1 MSVRPTNNSGPVAR
15 STVQDKPAAQT
26 PEKPANVVEKAIDKI
41 FARVPERL
49 QSSFERSGESKKTW
63 SASGGTERD
72 MYTPKLGEKGLGGI
86 FRTVLGNLPPL
97 TKEGS
102 FEKSVAV
109 AKAEGSFGSPNG
121 PVSGYGRVAVLEAD
135 VSGSGSIGLEGGAL
149 KARGQ
154 VKAEA
159 TLVEAEGAVRADLGP
174 LHAEAQGKAYVGV
187 QAKANGELTIDP
199 MNGVYKA
206 QIGGDAFAGAKA
218 GGRAGVT
225 LGEFGGAGVTGEAWA
240 GVGVSGKAEVSLEK
254 GRFKAR
260 FELGAALGIGFK
272 IGFDVDINFGK
283 IADAVKNV
291 VSKPI
296 EVVKDVAKSVGN
308 FFKKLF

>member
-1 MSVRPTNNSGPVAR
+1 MSVRSTNTPGPAIR
-15 STVQDKPAAQT
+15 PTVQDKPAAQT
-26 PEKPANVVEKAIDKI
+26 AEKPNVLEKAVDKL
-41 FARVPERL
+41 FSKVPDRL

-72 MYTPKLGEKGLGGI
+72 MYTPKVGEKGAGGI
-86 FRTVLGNLPPL
+86 LRTVLGQLPPL

-121 PVSGYGRVAVLEAD
+121 PVSGHGRVAVLEAD
-135 VSGSGSIGLEGGAL
+135 VSGSGSVGFENGAVT
-149 KARGQ
+149 ARGQ

-159 TLVEAEGAVRADLGP
+159 TLAEAEGSVRADLGP

-199 MNGVYKA
+199 LNGVYKA

-218 GGRAGVT
+218 GGRAGVS

-240 GVGVSGKAEVSLEK
+240 GIGVSGKAEASLEN

-260 FELGAALGIGFK
+260 FELGAALGVGFK

-283 IADAVKNV
+283 IADTVKDI
-291 VSKPI
+291 VSKPVEGLKNI
-296 EVVKDVAKSVGN
+296 GKSVGN
-308 FFKKLF
+308 FFKGLF

>member
-1 MSVRPTNNSGPVAR
+1 
-15 STVQDKPAAQT
+15 VQTA
-26 PEKPANVVEKAIDKI
+26 EKPNVAERAIDKA
-41 FARVPERL
+41 FEKLPNRL
-49 QSSFERSGESKKTW
+49 QSSFERSGESKRTW
-63 SASGGTERD
+63 SKSGSTERD
-72 MYTPKLGEKGLGGI
+72 MYTPKLGEKGAQGLM
-86 FRTVLGNLPPL
+86 RTVLGNLPAV

-109 AKAEGSFGSPNG
+109 AKAEGSFGDPNG

-135 VSGSGSIGLEGGAL
+135 VSGSGSIGIEGGAL

-218 GGRAGVT
+218 GGRAAVS

-240 GVGVSGKAEVSLEK
+240 GIGVSGKAEIGLEK
-254 GRFKAR
+254 GRLKAR
-260 FELGAALGIGFK
+260 FEVGAALGVGFK

-283 IADAVKNV
+283 MAEKAKEI

-296 EVVKDVAKSVGN
+296 ETVKNVAKSVGN